1 VLRELVEGLGHELR
15 VIDMPQQALHLT
27 SVSSTPTDTIIF
39 TPEGYLSEQ
48 DFGQLPEGCEI
59 RWMPK
64 EEVYGCNTI
73 GLDNGQVLV
82 AKGYPTVISALE
94 ELGLKP
100 IVIDMSQIKAA
111 DGSLTCLSI
120 FY

>member
-1 VLRELVEGLGHELR
+1 
-15 VIDMPQQALHLT
+15 
-27 SVSSTPTDTIIF
+27 
-39 TPEGYLSEQ
+39 
-48 DFGQLPEGCEI
+48 
-59 RWMPK
+59 MPK
-64 EEVYGCNTI
+64 QEVYGCNTI

-82 AKGYPTVISALE
+82 AEGYPTVLSTLE

-100 IVIDMSQIKAA
+100 IIMDMSQIKAA